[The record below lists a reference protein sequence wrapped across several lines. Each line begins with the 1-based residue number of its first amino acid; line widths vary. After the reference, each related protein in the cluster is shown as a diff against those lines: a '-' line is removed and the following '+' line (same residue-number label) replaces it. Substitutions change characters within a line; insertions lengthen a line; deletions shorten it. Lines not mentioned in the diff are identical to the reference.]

1 MRRTDQSIGL
11 SWLQHPTLPRTVTA
25 RWRRMTAN
33 LNQSDSSL
41 SWHGGLANIAV
52 TVVLTSQEPASVT
65 VCNLSR
71 TLQVQVHSE
80 SELDS
85 ERAWVASYH
94 CSTEFERHLVEACIR
109 VPSLRFKFSDDGC
122 HSFPSQVMWR
132 FWNLIRVILH
142 FLVRHGDSDF
152 AARPPARAR
161 CLARPGSPG
170 CQ

>member
-1 MRRTDQSIGL
+1 M
-11 SWLQHPTLPRTVTA
+11 TA

-33 LNQSDSSL
+33 LNQSDSS
-41 SWHGGLANIAV
+41 WHGGPANMAV

-65 VCNLSR
+65 VCNLSP

-80 SELDS
+80 SELDL
-85 ERAWVASYH
+85 ERAWVALYH
-94 CSTEFERHLVEACIR
+94 CRTEFERHLVEACIR

-142 FLVRHGDSDF
+142 FLVRHGDTDF
-152 AARPPARAR
+152 GCSTTSPVPKVQVQVSAR
-161 CLARPGSPG
+161 CPARPGGPG